1 MIPMGEKWRDAD
13 SLPEVVGGRER
24 IEAEEMRTRNHNSQG
39 EKQEMC
45 KE

>member
-1 MIPMGEKWRDAD
+1 MIPMGERGRDAD
-13 SLPEVVGGRER
+13 SPPEVVGGRER
-24 IEAEEMRTRNHNSQG
+24 IEAEGMRTRNRKSQG